1 MIIDGI
7 KTNYKDNI
15 KFFLLDQ
22 FAHLFVIIAIWVSIS
37 HENIN
42 FIASLLHGVWN
53 SQKILIIILGYLFV
67 LWPSGYFLRHMLKP
81 FQDKFEEKEKR
92 GLEKAGLWIGSLE
105 RFLTYSFMLGGYMEA
120 IGFLLAAKSIFRFGE
135 IRDPRNREETEYI
148 LYRFFIKFWISHY
161 NRLHC

>member
-1 MIIDGI
+1 
-7 KTNYKDNI
+7 
-15 KFFLLDQ
+15 
-22 FAHLFVIIAIWVSIS
+22 
-37 HENIN
+37 
-42 FIASLLHGVWN
+42 
-53 SQKILIIILGYLFV
+53 
-67 LWPSGYFLRHMLKP
+67 MLKP